1 MDADLVI
8 KDGKIV
14 TNGVIVDWSP
24 RIPCDES

>member
-1 MDADLVI
+1 LVI